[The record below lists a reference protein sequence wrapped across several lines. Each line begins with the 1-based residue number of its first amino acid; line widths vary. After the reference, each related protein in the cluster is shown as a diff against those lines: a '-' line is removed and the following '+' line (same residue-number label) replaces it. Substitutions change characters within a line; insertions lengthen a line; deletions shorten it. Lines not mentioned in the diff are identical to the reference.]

1 MSDLGTWSTLAIGL
15 TAFLLLRA
23 FSQRAKN
30 QQRKYL
36 PGPPRLPLIGNLLQM
51 PPVDAWETYLKW
63 KDIYGARGLPTDERE
78 TGIIL
83 ITPGE
88 HAGDAI
94 YLEVLGA
101 PVVVLN
107 TYQACVDL
115 LEKRSD
121 IYSDRP
127 RNVVGNKMSVIPILI
142 PRVHEIG
149 LTYTYTSFI
158 IIER

>member
-1 MSDLGTWSTLAIGL
+1 V
-15 TAFLLLRA
+15 RA
-23 FSQRAKN
+23 ACQLMK
-30 QQRKYL
+30 KE
-36 PGPPRLPLIGNLLQM
+36 PG
-51 PPVDAWETYLKW
+51 
-63 KDIYGARGLPTDERE
+63 
-78 TGIIL
+78 IL

-88 HAGDAI
+88 CAGDAI

-142 PRVHEIG
+142 PHVQEIG
-149 LTYTYTSFI
+149 LTYTYTSFFI
-158 IIER
+158 I